1 VQRSDFLKRF
11 VWRIGDKIYYNLTLS
26 SPIDEMRQVTQT
38 VAIVGLFLLTFSQS
52 SKLINHSEE
61 SKEIGR
67 IESNIEASMGNMAKH
82 FEEGNG
88 IDGKQSRV
96 ISKAFVSLNFLL

>member
-1 VQRSDFLKRF
+1 
-11 VWRIGDKIYYNLTLS
+11 
-26 SPIDEMRQVTQT
+26 MRQVTQT
-38 VAIVGLFLLTFSQS
+38 VAIVGLFLLTFSQFA
-52 SKLINHSEE
+52 KLINHSEE

-96 ISKAFVSLNFLL
+96 ISKAFVSQNSLL